1 MKINLIFVLC
11 CCMLMGCGKPIEQIE
26 TPIVKI
32 QKTDETEY
40 DILKDGFAYSRN
52 YTPKASNLIHVEKR
66 MIELSKEIFET
77 ERSILGQGTVLDESS
92 LDRLLSAE
100 SSTNP
105 EGLNMKKGE
114 RLKEGDQSFPA
125 MRNIVSNITELDF
138 YDKNDPSKRIGISLC
153 LLMNTNV
160 TDYEYNSYEISLDT
174 AKNYGEEAAKKLVLS
189 LRQKEELRDLPILVL
204 IYSLSSQD
212 ESLPGVMVSQALS
225 HDENVNFVGLDESWM
240 IFPSSEANR
249 EDSESVLLFENL
261 KEAINSYTKET
272 VTMIARG
279 HYVDKEMDS
288 LKITVQTYSASYQF
302 NLGLAQVLASEC
314 DELGSLNMKLKIE
327 IQYYDDVIFTIWK
340 DEQQKQCSILDLS

>member
-66 MIELSKEIFET
+66 MIELSKEVFET

-105 EGLNMKKGE
+105 EGLNMEKGE

-174 AKNYGEEAAKKLVLS
+174 AKNYGEEVAKKLVLS